1 MKDSK
6 RKEMLV
12 LALGG
17 IKYDRDVP
25 ARDFTSFRIGGEA
38 ALLAEPRNEAE
49 LCRLIQLAR
58 ENDYPYFVFGNGS
71 NLLVQDEPLEAL
83 FIRLGDRFSDFYIEG
98 VTLTASAG
106 ALLCSVAKSSVN
118 SGFMGLEWAAG
129 IPGSVGG
136 GIAMNAG
143 AYGGEIKQVLRS
155 VRLYK
160 DGGIFEHEIMPQDLD
175 YRYSA
180 FSFPNAVVL
189 SGRFE
194 LSVDDGSAKAR
205 MEEYSR
211 QRKAKQPLELP
222 SAGSAFKRPPGHFAA
237 RLIEDAGLKGFR
249 IGGAMVSEKHAGFI
263 VNAGGASFADVK
275 ELMEAVEERVYA
287 EFGVRLEPEVKLI
300 TKDALIN
307 SL

>member
-1 MKDSK
+1 
-6 RKEMLV
+6 
-12 LALGG
+12 
-17 IKYDRDVP
+17 
-25 ARDFTSFRIGGEA
+25 
-38 ALLAEPRNEAE
+38 
-49 LCRLIQLAR
+49 
-58 ENDYPYFVFGNGS
+58 
-71 NLLVQDEPLEAL
+71 
-83 FIRLGDRFSDFYIEG
+83 
-98 VTLTASAG
+98 
-106 ALLCSVAKSSVN
+106 
-118 SGFMGLEWAAG
+118 
-129 IPGSVGG
+129 
-136 GIAMNAG
+136 MNAG

-194 LSVDDGSAKAR
+194 LSVDDGGAKAR

-222 SAGSAFKRPPGHFAA
+222 SAGSAFKRPQGHFAA
-237 RLIEDAGLKGFR
+237 QLIEDAGLKGFR

-275 ELMEAVEERVYA
+275 ALMEAVEERVYA

-300 TKDALIN
+300 TKDTLTN

>member
-83 FIRLGDRFSDFYIEG
+83 FIRLGDRFSAFYIEG

-194 LSVDDGSAKAR
+194 LSVDDGGAKAR
-205 MEEYSR
+205 TEEYSR

-222 SAGSAFKRPPGHFAA
+222 SAGSTFKRPQGHFAA
-237 RLIEDAGLKGFR
+237 KLIEDAGLKGFR

-300 TKDALIN
+300 TKDTLTN